1 MHKAVSRDW
10 DPVQGDNKGLVV
22 THNLP
27 YHTKF
32 ISDLTVSQTLCNSI
46 FLNSEVIL
54 YKSSETQFPYFKIP
68 VLENIIMSLLS
79 TTTTTTTKH
88 PPPLILKFG
97 HYQIGSFQ
105 SSFEVQK
112 MFYLT
117 AFKYVLS
124 FKVNPTDLQMKRIKQ
139 QGNYDWFFY
148 PLHFLNLIFSINSN
162 DLSNFI

>member
-1 MHKAVSRDW
+1 
-10 DPVQGDNKGLVV
+10 
-22 THNLP
+22 
-27 YHTKF
+27 
-32 ISDLTVSQTLCNSI
+32 
-46 FLNSEVIL
+46 
-54 YKSSETQFPYFKIP
+54 
-68 VLENIIMSLLS
+68 MSLLS
-79 TTTTTTTKH
+79 TTTTTTKH

-124 FKVNPTDLQMKRIKQ
+124 IKVNPTDLQMKRIQQ
-139 QGNYDWFFY
+139 QGSYDLFFY
-148 PLHFLNLIFSINSN
+148 PLHFLKLIFSINSN